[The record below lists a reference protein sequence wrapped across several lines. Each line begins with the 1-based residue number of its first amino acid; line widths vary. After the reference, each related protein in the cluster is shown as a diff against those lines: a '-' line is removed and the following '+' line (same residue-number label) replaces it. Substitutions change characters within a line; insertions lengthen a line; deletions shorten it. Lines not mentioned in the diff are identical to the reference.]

1 MRKDMESYS
10 YSVSSNSPTVNI
22 ISLILCIIAIA
33 GAWKVFVKAGI
44 PGWHSLIPILSTYD
58 MCKIALRD
66 SVGLFTVLS
75 ILIFPVF
82 IYPCIKLAKSFGKG
96 TGFGILLFLFSFI
109 AFPILGF
116 GDAEYLGPQ

>member
-1 MRKDMESYS
+1 MESYS
-10 YSVSSNSPTVNI
+10 YSATTNSPVANI
-22 ISLILCIIAIA
+22 ISLILFVLAIV
-33 GAWKVFVKAGI
+33 GMWKVFVKAGI

-58 MCKIALRD
+58 ICKIALRD

-75 ILIFPVF
+75 ILVFPVY

-109 AFPILGF
+109 AMPILGF

>member
-1 MRKDMESYS
+1 MESYS
-10 YSVSSNSPTVNI
+10 YSVQTSSPVVNA
-22 ISLILCIIAIA
+22 ISLALGILAIV

-44 PGWHSLIPILSTYD
+44 PGWHCLIPILNTYD
-58 MCKIALRD
+58 ICKIALKD

-75 ILIFPVF
+75 ILILPVF
-82 IYPCIKLAKSFGKG
+82 IYPCLKLAKSFGKG

-109 AFPILGF
+109 AFPVLGF

>member
-1 MRKDMESYS
+1 MESYS
-10 YSVSSNSPTVNI
+10 YSVSTNSPIVNM
-22 ISLILCIIAIA
+22 ISLILCVIGIV

-58 MCKIALRD
+58 LCRIALRENA
-66 SVGLFTVLS
+66 GLFTVLS
-75 ILIFPVF
+75 ILVFPVF

-96 TGFGILLFLFSFI
+96 TGFGILLFFFSFI

-116 GDAEYLGPQ
+116 GDAEYLGAQ

>member
-1 MRKDMESYS
+1 MENYS
-10 YSVSSNSPTVNI
+10 YTYQTNSPIVNI
-22 ISLILCIIAIA
+22 IMLALLVVAVV
-33 GAWKVFVKAGI
+33 GMWKVFTKAGI

>member
-1 MRKDMESYS
+1 MESYS
-10 YSVSSNSPTVNI
+10 YTVQNSSPVANI
-22 ISLILCIIAIA
+22 ISLILCVIAIA

-44 PGWHSLIPILSTYD
+44 PGWHCLIPILSTYD
-58 MCKIALRD
+58 LCKIALRD

-96 TGFGILLFLFSFI
+96 TGFGILLFFFSFI
-109 AFPILGF
+109 AMPILGF

>member
-1 MRKDMESYS
+1 MESYS
-10 YSVSSNSPTVNI
+10 YTVQNSSPIANI
-22 ISLILCIIAIA
+22 ISLVLLVIAVV

-44 PGWHSLIPILSTYD
+44 PGWHSLIPFLNTYD
-58 MCKIALRD
+58 ICKIALKD

-75 ILIFPVF
+75 ILVFPVY

-109 AFPILGF
+109 AMPILGF

>member
-1 MRKDMESYS
+1 MESYS
-10 YSVSSNSPTVNI
+10 YTVQNSSPVANI

-58 MCKIALRD
+58 ICKIALRD
-66 SVGLFTVLS
+66 SVGLFTVLR